1 MAYKGDDSKWDNIWD
16 SFFSAQTLAKA
27 GLFILVGICVFIAYH
42 FIISNKDRL
51 EVALDISK
59 LYLRHSP
66 YNYSIDTKDDTI
78 TISLWQSGLTTESK
92 KAFNGDSEALSEW
105 EKTKENIY
113 DYIDKIKI
121 SFLSEDVKDIKLV
134 VKLVNEDNRA
144 RSLLIFN
151 EYQLSYDIVR
161 DTKKE

>member
-1 MAYKGDDSKWDNIWD
+1 
-16 SFFSAQTLAKA
+16 
-27 GLFILVGICVFIAYH
+27 
-42 FIISNKDRL
+42 
-51 EVALDISK
+51 
-59 LYLRHSP
+59 
-66 YNYSIDTKDDTI
+66 
-78 TISLWQSGLTTESK
+78 LWQSGLTTESK